1 MRAEFGKL
9 LKQIRKNQPSVDVEL
24 VRKAYRVANEAHAGQ
39 RRFSG
44 DPYILHTIEVAH
56 ILAQIRLDTT
66 TIAAALLHD
75 VLEDTPMTYEE
86 LRIQF
91 GPEIANLV
99 DGVTKIGALSF
110 PAEVTS
116 REEKQAVNLR
126 KMLVAT
132 AQDVRVVLIKLA
144 DRLHNLRTIEYLPH
158 GKIERICRETL
169 DLYAPL
175 AHRLGIASWK
185 WELEDHAFHHINP
198 DEYKRLAAQV
208 AMKRREREAWLKET
222 CKFLEER
229 LAEAEVPARVIG
241 RPKHL
246 YSIHQ
251 KMVNDGKEF
260 DHVNDVLAVR
270 IITQT
275 VGGCYNAL
283 GVVHHL
289 WPPVPGRFKD
299 YIAMPK
305 ANLYQS
311 IHTTVMRE
319 NGRPLE
325 VQIRTED
332 MDWTAREG
340 IAAHWLYKEGRKRAD
355 AKLDTQ
361 LRWLRQMYEWLQDAH
376 APGELVDAVMR
387 DVEESDIYVFTP
399 KGEVKELPKGA
410 TPLDFA
416 YMVHSQIG
424 HTCIGARVNE
434 RMVPLRYNLQT
445 GDVVEILTS
454 KSQTPHLDW
463 LDIVIT
469 GKART
474 RIRQRLR
481 EMGEL
486 EPLDSQIR
494 RHTVDQIPE
503 PRRRVSHDLDDAT
516 KEKMLLIEGGK
527 GIAVSFA
534 KCCNPAPYLP
544 IIGYITKG
552 AGITIHL
559 VDCRNFSNTKRDPER
574 MVAASW
580 SGDPSLR
587 VDIRVV
593 TARRPNML
601 ADITNAIR
609 PMNVSITQ
617 AQYLPGEDGKS
628 VLECTFEAPDRHTV
642 ESIQR
647 TLRTVSGVYDVEVL
661 PAREATKADRRA
673 AQRSARKASGGKAGD
688 GKPGNGR
695 ASSGKGPADKAARRH
710 AANRKSAAKS

>member
-1 MRAEFGKL
+1 
-9 LKQIRKNQPSVDVEL
+9 
-24 VRKAYRVANEAHAGQ
+24 
-39 RRFSG
+39 
-44 DPYILHTIEVAH
+44 
-56 ILAQIRLDTT
+56 
-66 TIAAALLHD
+66 
-75 VLEDTPMTYEE
+75 
-86 LRIQF
+86 
-91 GPEIANLV
+91 
-99 DGVTKIGALSF
+99 
-110 PAEVTS
+110 
-116 REEKQAVNLR
+116 
-126 KMLVAT
+126 
-132 AQDVRVVLIKLA
+132 
-144 DRLHNLRTIEYLPH
+144 
-158 GKIERICRETL
+158 
-169 DLYAPL
+169 
-175 AHRLGIASWK
+175 
-185 WELEDHAFHHINP
+185 
-198 DEYKRLAAQV
+198 
-208 AMKRREREAWLKET
+208 
-222 CKFLEER
+222 
-229 LAEAEVPARVIG
+229 
-241 RPKHL
+241 
-246 YSIHQ
+246 
-251 KMVNDGKEF
+251 
-260 DHVNDVLAVR
+260 
-270 IITQT
+270 
-275 VGGCYNAL
+275 
-283 GVVHHL
+283 
-289 WPPVPGRFKD
+289 
-299 YIAMPK
+299 
-305 ANLYQS
+305 
-311 IHTTVMRE
+311 
-319 NGRPLE
+319 
-325 VQIRTED
+325 
-332 MDWTAREG
+332 
-340 IAAHWLYKEGRKRAD
+340 
-355 AKLDTQ
+355 
-361 LRWLRQMYEWLQDAH
+361 MYEWLQDAH

-516 KEKMLLIEGGK
+516 KEKMLRIEGGK

-559 VDCRNFSNTKRDPER
+559 VDCRNFSNSKRDPER

-661 PAREATKADRRA
+661 PAREPTKADRRA
-673 AQRSARKASGGKAGD
+673 AQRSARKASSGKTGD

-695 ASSGKGPADKAARRH
+695 ASGGKGPADKAARRR
-710 AANRKSAAKS
+710 AANRKSPAKT

>member
-39 RRFSG
+39 RRLSG

-110 PAEVTS
+110 PAEAAS

-158 GKIERICRETL
+158 EKIQRICRETL

-185 WELEDHAFHHINP
+185 WELEDHAFHYTNP
-198 DEYKRLAAQV
+198 DDYKRLAALV

-305 ANLYQS
+305 TNLYQS

-355 AKLDTQ
+355 AKLDSQ

-376 APGELVDAVMR
+376 APGELVDSVMR

-463 LDIVIT
+463 LDIVVT

-494 RHTVDQIPE
+494 RHTVDQITE

-516 KEKMLLIEGGK
+516 KEKMLRIEGGK

-559 VDCRNFSNTKRDPER
+559 VDCRNFANSKRDPER

-642 ESIQR
+642 DSIQR

-661 PAREATKADRRA
+661 PAHEPAKADRRA
-673 AQRSARKASGGKAGD
+673 AQRSARKAPGGKGL
-688 GKPGNGR
+688 
-695 ASSGKGPADKAARRH
+695 ADKATRRR
-710 AANRKSAAKS
+710 AANRKSAAKT